1 MYMLFIA
8 YDEDKDTELV
18 AKLESDITWF
28 DAPVSIQ
35 PGTHQATGR
44 HHCQRWTEAQV
55 PWT

>member
-1 MYMLFIA
+1 MLFIA

-44 HHCQRWTEAQV
+44 RHCLRRTEAQV